1 MVKDMRLGMSL
12 LLLLQIAGCATFNS
26 ASDTV
31 AEIELASVAE
41 RVSCVVAWATFS
53 ELAEA
58 TMDVAATMSL
68 KEALLSTAR
77 RLLFTLSV

>member
-31 AEIELASVAE
+31 AEIELVSVAE
-41 RVSCVVAWATFS
+41 RVSCVVAWAAFS
-53 ELAEA
+53 
-58 TMDVAATMSL
+58 DVAATMSL